1 MEGGQM
7 QAMLLEFLMDQGE
20 PLSASSSEQHHGP
33 VSQQPGPVGTD
44 TVRRPTLSSNTHS
57 GLHQAEAQHPLTN
70 RRSVNGGVAFPSWTL
85 PSITPPANSSP
96 VFAGLASGGSSYP
109 PWTSAPSLQTQSRET
124 QGVAYGNNPPAG
136 SPWTCNPQT
145 PELPPFSSL
154 PHQLPNESFHPLPGG
169 GFGGGNYFE
178 GTRAQLG
185 NGNTNWSNQRPLLS
199 HQTLSNHYS
208 NTSTPAIPTGLD
220 VAPPSSVQMPA
231 STQRNVRAKQRSQEH
246 MLEAQLQAKLAE
258 LSVLQAQSTS
268 LQKKLN
274 VLEAVATHT
283 SPQTHLPTH
292 PHTRPAPAPLCAG
305 HRNVLEAVATHTP
318 PHPTPHPNPNP
329 TPTPAPLCAGHRNV
343 LEAVVPV
350 RDSSLAFLTKAA
362 AIMKAPQ
369 PRWGAPHIVPSHTS
383 LACSVFLP
391 TNWDSPQALETIRS
405 TSPAQFR
412 ALWRSFL
419 RETAFLVLA
428 AEAHGV
434 VSEAH
439 DRLAMLVLQVSVITS
454 SGLQGMGTWQGVV
467 SEARDR
473 LALLGLQVSV
483 IRSSGLQGMG
493 TWQGVVSEA
502 RDRLALL
509 GLQVSVITSSGLQG
523 MGTWQGVVSEAHDR
537 LALLVLQVSVI
548 TSSGLQGMGTWTGV
562 VSEARDRLALL
573 GLQVGASTPC
583 VCRSCGCE
591 VSVIASSGLQGMGTW
606 QGVVSEA
613 RDRLALLVLQV
624 SVITSSGLQG
634 MGTWTGVV
642 SEARDRLAMLL
653 LQVSVIT
660 SSGLQGM
667 GTWTGVVSEARDR
680 LAMLLLQVSVIT
692 SSGLQGMGTW
702 TGVVSEARDRLAML
716 LLQVSVIT
724 SSGLQGMGTWTG
736 VVSEARDRLA
746 MLLLQVSVI
755 TSSGLQGMGTW
766 TGVVSEARDRLAMLL
781 LQVSVI
787 ASSGLQGMGTW
798 QGVVSEARDRLA
810 MLLLQ
815 AMSVF
820 DKIILLAPD
829 SFAGSMY
836 VHLETGEPAAP
847 DESFWRSVAQA
858 LAPSDKQL
866 HHLQNAMDHY
876 QSNET
881 SRVSER
887 SNLTDILLHTLGTS
901 APSSGAIFR
910 AEFHNEV
917 EELTTLL
924 KRNLLQ
930 ERAAQCTMADFLSSL
945 VLTPLQVVKMAA
957 VSYPYFPDGVAIT
970 HACVQLAAES
980 APGRKGDLTGL
991 DQGPRTA
998 STDAPQNSGTGKR
1011 CVVAR
1016 ATNSD

>member
-258 LSVLQAQSTS
+258 LRTCWRQSLPTPHPKPTSPPTPTPAPHPPLSVL
-268 LQKKLN
+268 
-274 VLEAVATHT
+274 ATGT
-283 SPQTHLPTH
+283 CSRRSP
-292 PHTRPAPAPLCAG
+292 
-305 HRNVLEAVATHTP
+305 THTP

-562 VSEARDRLALL
+562 VSEARDRLA
-573 GLQVGASTPC
+573 
-583 VCRSCGCE
+583 
-591 VSVIASSGLQGMGTW
+591 
-606 QGVVSEA
+606 
-613 RDRLALLVLQV
+613 
-624 SVITSSGLQG
+624 
-634 MGTWTGVV
+634 
-642 SEARDRLAMLL
+642 MLL
-653 LQVSVIT
+653 LQSATPGHGDIPVTHSFY
-660 SSGLQGM
+660 
-667 GTWTGVVSEARDR
+667 
-680 LAMLLLQVSVIT
+680 
-692 SSGLQGMGTW
+692 
-702 TGVVSEARDRLAML
+702 
-716 LLQVSVIT
+716 
-724 SSGLQGMGTWTG
+724 
-736 VVSEARDRLA
+736 
-746 MLLLQVSVI
+746 
-755 TSSGLQGMGTW
+755 
-766 TGVVSEARDRLAMLL
+766 
-781 LQVSVI
+781 
-787 ASSGLQGMGTW
+787 AS
-798 QGVVSEARDRLA
+798 A
-810 MLLLQ
+810 LQ

-829 SFAGSMY
+829 SFSGSMY

-847 DESFWRSVAQA
+847 DDSFWRSVAQA
-858 LAPSDKQL
+858 LAPSDKQVHRDLPRQRAQQPDGHPAAHAGHL
-866 HHLQNAMDHY
+866 HALLGGHLQ
-876 QSNET
+876 
-881 SRVSER
+881 
-887 SNLTDILLHTLGTS
+887 
-901 APSSGAIFR
+901 
-910 AEFHNEV
+910 
-917 EELTTLL
+917 
-924 KRNLLQ
+924 
-930 ERAAQCTMADFLSSL
+930 RAAQCTMADFLSSL

-1016 ATNSD
+1016 TTNSD